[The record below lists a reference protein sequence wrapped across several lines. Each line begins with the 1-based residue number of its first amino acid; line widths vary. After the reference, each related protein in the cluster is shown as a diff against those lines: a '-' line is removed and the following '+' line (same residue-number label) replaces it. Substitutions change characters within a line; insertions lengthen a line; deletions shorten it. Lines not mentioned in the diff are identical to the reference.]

1 MIGLHAINDRISYMT
16 QLTNRQKQILS
27 IVDKYENLSISD
39 ILEKLNND
47 ISVAT
52 LNRDIA
58 YLVATKYLEKTG
70 KGRAIKYNITALYR
84 LNAPI
89 EQQDYFNQDPD
100 ERDIV
105 EKFNMNLFDILQ
117 EVEIFSK
124 EELKYLESLKDEYQN
139 NIKSIT
145 ETLYKKEIERL
156 TIELSW
162 KSSQIEGNTYSLLET
177 EILLLENKVAEGK
190 SQLESQMLVNHKDCL
205 DFILKQKIF
214 TKTLN
219 LSLIEQIH
227 SLLIKELNVSK
238 NLRSRLV
245 GITGTSYKPIDNI
258 HQIKEAVEKMCELIN
273 NRSNGFEKALIAIL
287 FISYIQPFE
296 DGNKR
301 TGRMVGNALLIS
313 DAMCPL
319 SYRSVNSLD
328 YKKAMLIFY
337 EKNNLSAFKELFL
350 EQTEFAVKN
359 YFR

>member
-1 MIGLHAINDRISYMT
+1 MT